1 MMMPPSPWWI
11 RLMDGGNA
19 RTYTVAAIAFAAG
32 FMMGRNDHR
41 KGNDYWKNL
50 AQSYHNDNYHG
61 RHTER
66 EHESH
71 SHHTEREHEQRQY
84 RHGEGHER

>member
-1 MMMPPSPWWI
+1 
-11 RLMDGGNA
+11 MDGGNA

-50 AQSYHNDNYHG
+50 AQSFQNDNHHG
-61 RHTER
+61 RHTDR
-66 EHESH
+66 EYDNRG
-71 SHHTEREHEQRQY
+71 HHTEREQERRQHKHEN
-84 RHGEGHER
+84 GHDR